1 MHIDDAQTDTH
12 IDDEDLTTADR
23 GDDLRDDSATD
34 DGDDESAP
42 GKEYGRDEKGRFTK
56 KNGGDEEAE
65 SDAAT
70 DEDEDEDGEAADDE
84 TDDEGDG
91 ASAAKKDPKNFA
103 IRFNKAKQQ
112 RDAAIE
118 RARELE
124 NELAKLRGGNS
135 EADAASPTDKLNS
148 ELDAL
153 YEKVEDARADGDTK
167 AAAALQRQID
177 GKNREIARIEA
188 AELAAKTTQASTV
201 SARFDALLDV
211 AETLVPEL
219 SVGADTYDEEAVRE
233 IQFQVEAY
241 SRMGMPADKA
251 LVKAVKVLHGVDLG
265 AKRASKTEDAVE
277 TTKAP
282 KKKVD
287 VAKALD
293 TQRRQPPDASARGVN
308 RDSSRIR
315 YSELSEEDFDKLPES
330 VKSRERGDTLT

>member
-12 IDDEDLTTADR
+12 VDDEDLTTADR

-34 DGDDESAP
+34 DDESAP

-56 KNGGDEEAE
+56 KDGGDEEA
-65 SDAAT
+65 T
-70 DEDEDEDGEAADDE
+70 DEDEDGEAADDE
-84 TDDEGDG
+84 TDDEGDGDG

-124 NELAKLRGGNS
+124 NELAKLRGGES

-211 AETLVPEL
+211 AEALVPEL

-241 SRMGMPADKA
+241 SRMGMPVDKA
-251 LVKAVKVLHGVDLG
+251 LVKAVKVLHGVDIG

-277 TTKAP
+277 TAKAP

-330 VKSRERGDTLT
+330 VKSRERGDTLA

>member
-12 IDDEDLTTADR
+12 VDDEDLTTADR

-34 DGDDESAP
+34 DDESAP
-42 GKEYGRDEKGRFTK
+42 GKEPGRDEKGRFTK

-65 SDAAT
+65 S

-124 NELAKLRGGNS
+124 NELAKLRGGKS

-148 ELDAL
+148 ELDEL

-241 SRMGMPADKA
+241 SRMGMPVDKA

-277 TTKAP
+277 TAKAP

-330 VKSRERGDTLT
+330 VKSRERGDTLA

>member
-12 IDDEDLTTADR
+12 VDDEDLTTADR

-34 DGDDESAP
+34 DDESAP
-42 GKEYGRDEKGRFTK
+42 GKESWRDEKGRFTK
-56 KNGGDEEAE
+56 KNGGDEEAK

-70 DEDEDEDGEAADDE
+70 DEDEDDEAADDE

-124 NELAKLRGGNS
+124 NELAKLRGGES

-330 VKSRERGDTLT
+330 VKSRERGDTLA

>member
-12 IDDEDLTTADR
+12 VDDEDLTTADR

-34 DGDDESAP
+34 DDESAP
-42 GKEYGRDEKGRFTK
+42 GKEPGRDEKGRFTK

-70 DEDEDEDGEAADDE
+70 DEDEDGEAADDE

-124 NELAKLRGGNS
+124 NELAKLRGGKS

-265 AKRASKTEDAVE
+265 AKRASKTEYAVE

-330 VKSRERGDTLT
+330 VKSRERGDTIA

>member
-1 MHIDDAQTDTH
+1 MTMHIDDAQTDTH

-42 GKEYGRDEKGRFTK
+42 GKEYGRDEKGRFAK

-70 DEDEDEDGEAADDE
+70 DEDEDGEAADDE

-124 NELAKLRGGNS
+124 NELAKLRGGKS

-265 AKRASKTEDAVE
+265 AKRASKTGIRCGNHQGAEE
-277 TTKAP
+277 KGGCRQGTRHPAP
-282 KKKVD
+282 
-287 VAKALD
+287 AAAGRER
-293 TQRRQPPDASARGVN
+293 TRRQPRQLAHPLLGIVGGRLRQAARVGEVP
-308 RDSSRIR
+308 RAW
-315 YSELSEEDFDKLPES
+315 
-330 VKSRERGDTLT
+330 